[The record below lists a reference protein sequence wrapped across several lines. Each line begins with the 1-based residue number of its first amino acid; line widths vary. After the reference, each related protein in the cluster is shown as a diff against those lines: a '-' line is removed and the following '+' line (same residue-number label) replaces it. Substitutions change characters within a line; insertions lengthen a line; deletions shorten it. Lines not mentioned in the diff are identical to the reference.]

1 MESRMPRTASL
12 AYCHHKSSG
21 LAFVRLPGG
30 RILYLGRFDS
40 PESHQK
46 YRAVLAEVRAKRAV
60 RAGLPVR
67 ELSVGELAERHVEAM
82 EAEYGPKAWQAVESR
97 LLAADLCREHA
108 GLPVADFGPK
118 ALQTVQRRLLERPG
132 GPRRLSRRGINHRVR
147 RIIGIFKWG
156 VSEELVRAEHWK
168 ALETVR
174 PLRAGVGFDHPPRE
188 AADPASVDA
197 VVAYLAERGATGA
210 ARCVRFLRA
219 TGCRPGEA
227 FAATAADIRLNASPP
242 VYLPRHHKCA
252 SRGMDRVVVLNA
264 AALAVVNEALAERP
278 ALDRP
283 LFLNRAGQQWEDTE
297 LLHMVE
303 RACKAL
309 GVARWVPYQLRH
321 LAATEAVNRTGSE
334 AAAAAMLGHA
344 PDSTMIRRY
353 SRNRLELAQQAAEA
367 VGA

>member
-1 MESRMPRTASL
+1 MGKHEPF
-12 AYCHHKSSG
+12 AYRHHKAKG
-21 LAFVRLPGG
+21 MAYVRLPSK
-30 RILYLGRFDS
+30 RRLYLGRWDS
-40 PESHQK
+40 PESHAR
-46 YRAVLAEVRAKRAV
+46 YRAVVAELK
-60 RAGLPVR
+60 AGRDARSGLR
-67 ELSVGELAERHVEAM
+67 CADLSVGELAERYVRAM
-82 EAEYGPKAWQAVESR
+82 ETEYGAKSWQAVEAR
-97 LLAADLCREHA
+97 ILALDLCREHA
-108 GLPVADFGPK
+108 GLPVEDFGPK
-118 ALQTVQRRLLERPG
+118 ALQTIQRRLLERPSQR
-132 GPRRLSRRGINHRVR
+132 RRLCRRGINHRVR

-156 VSEELVRAEHWK
+156 VSEELVRADNWK
-168 ALETVR
+168 ALETIR
-174 PLRAGVGFDHPPRE
+174 PLRAGVGFDPPPRE
-188 AADPASVDA
+188 AADPAAVDA
-197 VVAYLAERGATGA
+197 VVAYFDARGATGA

-227 FAATAADIRLNASPP
+227 FIATAADLRLNASPP

-264 AALAVVNEALAERP
+264 AAVAVVNEALADCPR
-278 ALDRP
+278 LDSP
-283 LFLNRAGQQWEDTE
+283 LFLNRAGQPWEDTE

-309 GVARWVPYQLRH
+309 GVPRWVPYQLRH

-353 SRNRLELAQQAAEA
+353 SRQRLMLAAQAAQA

>member
-1 MESRMPRTASL
+1 MARHEPFAYRRHKARNL
-12 AYCHHKSSG
+12 AYV
-21 LAFVRLPGG
+21 ALPDG
-30 RILYLGRFDS
+30 RMLYLGRFDS
-40 PESHQK
+40 PESHQR
-46 YRAVLAEVRAKRAV
+46 YRAVLAELK
-60 RAGLPVR
+60 AGR
-67 ELSVGELAERHVEAM
+67 EARTGLRCMDFSVGELAERYVLAM
-82 EAEYGPKAWQAVESR
+82 EAEHGPKAWQAVEAR
-97 LLAADLCREHA
+97 LLALDLCSEHA
-108 GLPVADFGPK
+108 GLPLADFGPK

-132 GPRRLSRRGINHRVR
+132 QPRKLSRRGINHRVR

-188 AADPASVDA
+188 AADPAAVDA
-197 VVAYLAERGATGA
+197 VVAYLTRRGATGA

-227 FAATAADIRLNASPP
+227 FIATAADLRLNASPP
-242 VYLPRHHKCA
+242 LYLPRHHKCA

-264 AALAVVNEALAERP
+264 AARAAVNEALAERP

-283 LFLNRAGQQWEDTE
+283 LFLNRAGQPWEDTE

-309 GVARWVPYQLRH
+309 GVKRWVPYQLRH

-334 AAAAAMLGHA
+334 AAAAAMLGHS

-353 SRNRLELAQQAAEA
+353 SRQRLLLAAQAAEA